1 MLRGLALWM
10 FSFIGSPSTSMMDAI
25 ALAACDQDAQRWG
38 DARIYGAIGWG
49 MAHLPLGMM
58 LDRYGFCVMFL
69 CDHHFLAI
77 YKLKLLQVKR

>member
-1 MLRGLALWM
+1 
-10 FSFIGSPSTSMMDAI
+10 MMDAI

-69 CDHHFLAI
+69 CDHHFLAT
-77 YKLKLLQVKR
+77 KNF

>member
-1 MLRGLALWM
+1 
-10 FSFIGSPSTSMMDAI
+10 MMDAI

-69 CDHHFLAI
+69 CEKSFLA
-77 YKLKLLQVKR
+77 